1 MITFLWYSTFGL
13 VVLCFIPIMTG
24 KLENSDAFK
33 NIMYGAM
40 IVIVLGIVLVNFLEA
55 VDIIKSLRMF
65 FVLILG
71 IILLNYT
78 KVFGGKSWKWWLLY
92 AVVSMAAIILSNY

>member
-1 MITFLWYSTFGL
+1 
-13 VVLCFIPIMTG
+13 MTG

>member
-13 VVLCFIPIMTG
+13 FVLCFIPIMTG

-40 IVIVLGIVLVNFLEA
+40 IVVVLGIVLVNFLEA

-78 KVFGGKSWKWWLLY
+78 KVFGRKSWKWWLVY